1 MRASNRR
8 KGGVDAKLEI
18 ESGEREMWVIG
29 NREAPPQSFRATVPP
44 SAPCFRAAGRRLVQD
59 VLAVNDSSAESA
71 ETKTG
76 RRSNIGSGLIN
87 PFMRI
92 CTIKDSALLKAMPN
106 LRCKRSADTLP
117 SSRRQATARLKYSLL
132 TTSPTCSSAN
142 TPLPESSIGYSRPC
156 RHPHRP
162 LSHRTAHSPA
172 SQFPERPATTGKSHT
187 SFHSHDRLQT
197 SYPPPLI

>member
-1 MRASNRR
+1 M
-8 KGGVDAKLEI
+8 
-18 ESGEREMWVIG
+18 
-29 NREAPPQSFRATVPP
+29 
-44 SAPCFRAAGRRLVQD
+44 
-59 VLAVNDSSAESA
+59 
-71 ETKTG
+71 
-76 RRSNIGSGLIN
+76 GSGLIN

-132 TTSPTCSSAN
+132 TTSPTCSSAS

-187 SFHSHDRLQT
+187 SFHSPDRLLTYSTAQSSFTKQLSKPYQDSLINDSLWTRYSKSKVAT
-197 SYPPPLI
+197 S